1 LKPLLT
7 QCQHKDKK
15 ITNNK
20 THMFKR
26 KGGHPPFLVTS
37 RLTMQKVFLIS
48 LGCPKNRVDSEV
60 ILGLLA
66 DNGLVPTPSLDE
78 ADVVIINTC
87 AFIQEAVQESIEAIL
102 EVAQT
107 KEKRTG
113 TKLIVTGCLP
123 QRYGEELARE
133 IPQVDLW
140 VGTGEFPRIPRLLQ
154 GGESTAL
161 TKKPRYLYDHR
172 TPRMITNTPHSVY
185 VKIAEGC
192 SHACAFC
199 LIPRL
204 RGPYRSRG
212 MYSVIQEVGQLV
224 AGGAAEI
231 ILVAQDTTAY
241 GADLREKN
249 GLYRLLKELIKIS
262 GLQWIR
268 TLYAYP
274 RPDNFLP
281 SFLEMIAGEEKICP
295 YLDIPIQHIN
305 AKILQRMGRRA
316 SERETRAL
324 INRIKKDYPEI
335 HLRTTLMVGFPGEGE
350 REFKELLTFVQEAEF
365 THLGVFTYS
374 PEEGTKAARIK
385 RRIPSKIA
393 AERAAQIME
402 LQQGISWKKNKEL
415 IGSTL
420 PVLIDGIGS
429 GAEKGLQG
437 RTAFQ
442 APEIDGV
449 VHIKKGKSHG
459 GDMVLVKITQAAPYD
474 LVGDIEGSS

>member
-1 LKPLLT
+1 M
-7 QCQHKDKK
+7 H
-15 ITNNK
+15 
-20 THMFKR
+20 
-26 KGGHPPFLVTS
+26 
-37 RLTMQKVFLIS
+37 KVFLIS

-66 DNGLVPTPSLDE
+66 DDGLAPTPSLDE
-78 ADVVIINTC
+78 ADVIIINTC

-102 EVAQT
+102 EAAQA
-107 KEKRTG
+107 KEKRAD

-123 QRYGEELARE
+123 QRYGKELARE

-140 VGTGEFPRIPRLLQ
+140 IGTGEFSRIPQLLK

-161 TKKPRYLYDHR
+161 IKKPRYLYDHR

-192 SHACAFC
+192 SHACTFC

-204 RGPYRSRG
+204 RGPYRSRE
-212 MYSVIQEVGQLV
+212 MASVIQEVEQL
-224 AGGAAEI
+224 AGGGAAEI

-262 GLQWIR
+262 RLQWIR
-268 TLYAYP
+268 ILYAYP
-274 RPDNFLP
+274 HPANFHPPL
-281 SFLEMIAGEEKICP
+281 LEMLSGEEKICS
-295 YLDIPIQHIN
+295 YLDIPIQHID

-316 SERETRAL
+316 SERETREL
-324 INRIKKDYPEI
+324 INRIKKDYPGI

-350 REFKELLTFVQEAEF
+350 REFKELLAFVREVEF
-365 THLGVFTYS
+365 IHLGVFAYS

-385 RRIPSKIA
+385 GQVSSAIA
-393 AERAAQIME
+393 AERAAHIME

-420 PVLIDGIGS
+420 PVLIDGIS
-429 GAEKGLQG
+429 AEPEGVLEG

-449 VHIKKGKSHG
+449 VHIKKGKANG
-459 GDMVLVKITQAAPYD
+459 GEMVLVKITQAGPYD
-474 LVGDIEGSS
+474 LVGEIEGSS

>member
-1 LKPLLT
+1 M
-7 QCQHKDKK
+7 H
-15 ITNNK
+15 
-20 THMFKR
+20 
-26 KGGHPPFLVTS
+26 
-37 RLTMQKVFLIS
+37 KVFLIS

-66 DNGLVPTPSLDE
+66 DDGLVPTPSLDE

-102 EVAQT
+102 EAAQA
-107 KEKRTG
+107 KQKRTD

-140 VGTGEFPRIPRLLQ
+140 IGTGEFPRIPRLLK

-161 TKKPRYLYDHR
+161 IKKPRYLYDHR

-192 SHACAFC
+192 SHACTFC

-212 MYSVIQEVGQLV
+212 MYSVIQEVEQLV

-241 GADLREKN
+241 GADLAKKN

-268 TLYAYP
+268 VLYAYP
-274 RPDNFLP
+274 RPANFLP
-281 SFLEMIAGEEKICP
+281 SLLEMIAGEEKICP

-335 HLRTTLMVGFPGEGE
+335 RLRTTLMVGFPGEGE
-350 REFKELLTFVQEAEF
+350 REFKELLTFVREAEF

-374 PEEGTKAARIK
+374 PEEGTKAARLK
-385 RRIPSKIA
+385 HRIPSKIA

-420 PVLIDGIGS
+420 PVLVDGLGS

-449 VHIKKGKSHG
+449 VHIKKGKVPIG
-459 GDMVLVKITQAAPYD
+459 KMVLVKITQAGPYD
-474 LVGDIEGSS
+474 LVGEIKGRS

>member
-1 LKPLLT
+1 LKK
-7 QCQHKDKK
+7 CRINISNRKKK
-15 ITNNK
+15 IVKDERTSL
-20 THMFKR
+20 
-26 KGGHPPFLVTS
+26 KGGHPPFLVAS

-60 ILGLLA
+60 LLGLLA

-102 EVAQT
+102 ETAQA

-140 VGTGEFPRIPRLLQ
+140 IGTGEFPRIPQLLQ
-154 GGESTAL
+154 GGAPTAL
-161 TKKPRYLYDHR
+161 IKKPRYLYDHR
-172 TPRMITNTPHSVY
+172 TPRIITNTPHSVY

-192 SHACAFC
+192 SHACSFC

-204 RGPYRSRG
+204 RGSYRSRRID
-212 MYSVIQEVGQLV
+212 SVIREVEQL
-224 AGGAAEI
+224 AANGAAEI

-241 GADLREKN
+241 GVDLGEEN
-249 GLYRLLKELIKIS
+249 GLYRLLKELVRIE

-268 TLYAYP
+268 ILYAYP
-274 RPDNFLP
+274 HHANFPPPL
-281 SFLEMIAGEEKICP
+281 LEIVAGEEKVCP
-295 YLDIPIQHIN
+295 YLDIPIQHID

-316 SERETRAL
+316 SEKETREL

-350 REFKELLTFVQEAEF
+350 REFVKLLAFVREAEF

-374 PEEGTKAARIK
+374 PEEGTKAARMK
-385 RRIPSKIA
+385 HRIPSRIA
-393 AERAAQIME
+393 AERAAMIME

-420 PVLIDGIGS
+420 PVLVDGIGA
-429 GAEKGLQG
+429 GAKGVLQG

-449 VHIKKGKSHG
+449 VHIKKGKAQSG
-459 GDMVLVKITQAAPYD
+459 EMAKVKIIQAGPYD
-474 LVGDIEGSS
+474 LEGEIEGKS

>member
-1 LKPLLT
+1 M
-7 QCQHKDKK
+7 H
-15 ITNNK
+15 
-20 THMFKR
+20 
-26 KGGHPPFLVTS
+26 
-37 RLTMQKVFLIS
+37 KVFLIS

-140 VGTGEFPRIPRLLQ
+140 VGTGEFPRIPRLLK

-161 TKKPRYLYDHR
+161 IKKPRYLYDHR

-192 SHACAFC
+192 SHACTFC

-204 RGPYRSRG
+204 RGPYRSRR
-212 MYSVIQEVGQLV
+212 MYSVIQEAEQLV

-241 GADLREKN
+241 GADLVKKN

-268 TLYAYP
+268 VLYAYP

-281 SFLEMIAGEEKICP
+281 SLLEMIAGEEKICP

-316 SERETRAL
+316 SERETRTL

-335 HLRTTLMVGFPGEGE
+335 RLRTTLMVGFPGEGE
-350 REFKELLTFVQEAEF
+350 REFKELLTFVRESEF

-385 RRIPSKIA
+385 HRIPSKIA

-420 PVLIDGIGS
+420 PVLIDGLGS

-449 VHIKKGKSHG
+449 VHIKKGTMPIGK
-459 GDMVLVKITQAAPYD
+459 MAVVKITQAGPYD
-474 LVGDIEGSS
+474 LAGEIEGSS

>member
-1 LKPLLT
+1 MK
-7 QCQHKDKK
+7 
-15 ITNNK
+15 
-20 THMFKR
+20 
-26 KGGHPPFLVTS
+26 
-37 RLTMQKVFLIS
+37 KVFLIS

-66 DNGLVPTPSLDE
+66 DDGLVPTPSLDE

-102 EVAQT
+102 EAAQA
-107 KEKRTG
+107 KEKRTD

-140 VGTGEFPRIPRLLQ
+140 IGTGEFPRIPRLLK

-161 TKKPRYLYDHR
+161 IKKPRYLYDHR

-212 MYSVIQEVGQLV
+212 MYSVIQEVEQLV

-241 GADLREKN
+241 GADLVKKN

-268 TLYAYP
+268 VLYAYP
-274 RPDNFLP
+274 RPDNLLP
-281 SFLEMIAGEEKICP
+281 SLLEMIAGEEKICP

-316 SERETRAL
+316 SERDTRAL
-324 INRIKKDYPEI
+324 INHIKKDYPEI
-335 HLRTTLMVGFPGEGE
+335 RLRTTLMVGFPGEGE
-350 REFKELLTFVQEAEF
+350 REFKELLTFVREAEF

-374 PEEGTKAARIK
+374 PEEGTKAARLK
-385 RRIPSKIA
+385 HRIPSKIA

-449 VHIKKGKSHG
+449 VHIKKGKAASG
-459 GDMVLVKITQAAPYD
+459 KIVLVKITQARPYD
-474 LVGDIEGSS
+474 LMGEIKGPS

>member
-1 LKPLLT
+1 MK
-7 QCQHKDKK
+7 
-15 ITNNK
+15 
-20 THMFKR
+20 
-26 KGGHPPFLVTS
+26 
-37 RLTMQKVFLIS
+37 KVFLIS

-66 DNGLVPTPSLDE
+66 DDGLVPTPSLDE

-102 EVAQT
+102 EAAQA
-107 KEKRTG
+107 KEKRTD

-140 VGTGEFPRIPRLLQ
+140 IGTGEFPRIPRLLK

-161 TKKPRYLYDHR
+161 IKKPRYLYDHR

-212 MYSVIQEVGQLV
+212 MYSVIQEVEQLV

-241 GADLREKN
+241 GADLVKKN

-268 TLYAYP
+268 VLYAYP
-274 RPDNFLP
+274 RPDNLLP
-281 SFLEMIAGEEKICP
+281 SLLEMIAGEEKICP

-324 INRIKKDYPEI
+324 INHIKKDYPEI
-335 HLRTTLMVGFPGEGE
+335 RLRTTLMVGFPGEGE
-350 REFKELLTFVQEAEF
+350 REFKELLTFVREAEF

-374 PEEGTKAARIK
+374 PEEGTKAARLK
-385 RRIPSKIA
+385 HRIPSKIA

-449 VHIKKGKSHG
+449 VHIKKGKAASG
-459 GDMVLVKITQAAPYD
+459 KIVLVKITQARPYD
-474 LVGDIEGSS
+474 LMGEIKGPS

>member
-1 LKPLLT
+1 
-7 QCQHKDKK
+7 
-15 ITNNK
+15 
-20 THMFKR
+20 M
-26 KGGHPPFLVTS
+26 PPFFVASPVT
-37 RLTMQKVFLIS
+37 MHKVFLIS

-66 DNGLVPTPSLDE
+66 DNGFVPTASLDE

-102 EVAQT
+102 EVART

-140 VGTGEFPRIPRLLQ
+140 VGTGEFPRIPRLLK

-161 TKKPRYLYDHR
+161 IKKPRYLYDHR

-192 SHACAFC
+192 SHACTFC

-212 MYSVIQEVGQLV
+212 MYSVIQEVEQLV
-224 AGGAAEI
+224 GGGAAEI

-241 GADLREKN
+241 GADLVKKN

-268 TLYAYP
+268 VLYAYP

-281 SFLEMIAGEEKICP
+281 SLLEMIAGEEKICS
-295 YLDIPIQHIN
+295 YLDIPIQHIS

-335 HLRTTLMVGFPGEGE
+335 RLRTTLMVGFPGEGE
-350 REFKELLTFVQEAEF
+350 REFKELLTFVREAEF

-374 PEEGTKAARIK
+374 PEEGTKAARLK
-385 RRIPSKIA
+385 HRIPSKIA

-420 PVLIDGIGS
+420 PVLVDGLGS

-449 VHIKKGKSHG
+449 VHIKKGTMPIGK
-459 GDMVLVKITQAAPYD
+459 MVVVKITQAGPYD
-474 LVGDIEGSS
+474 LVGEIKGRS